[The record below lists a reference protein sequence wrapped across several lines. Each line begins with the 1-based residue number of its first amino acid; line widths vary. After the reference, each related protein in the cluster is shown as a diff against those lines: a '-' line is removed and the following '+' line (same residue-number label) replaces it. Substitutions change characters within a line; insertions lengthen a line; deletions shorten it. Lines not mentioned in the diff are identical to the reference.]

1 MKPFH
6 TLALAFTLTFAI
18 AQGQTEAPVVD
29 LPHSHPPAEAAVART
44 ISVDLLSQPLSRKAK
59 QILQNAQ
66 HTADAGDHARA
77 IGFLK
82 MALVNY
88 PESAA
93 WTQSMLGVEYLKTK
107 QFAAA
112 VASLEQ
118 AILALPREAVNYSNL
133 GFALASIGQYDRADP
148 ELRRALALDH
158 GNLKT
163 RQLLDAV
170 LANVPKRSAQTQL
183 SAVSNLPSSR

>member
-1 MKPFH
+1 
-6 TLALAFTLTFAI
+6 
-18 AQGQTEAPVVD
+18 
-29 LPHSHPPAEAAVART
+29 
-44 ISVDLLSQPLSRKAK
+44 
-59 QILQNAQ
+59 
-66 HTADAGDHARA
+66 
-77 IGFLK
+77 
-82 MALVNY
+82 
-88 PESAA
+88 
-93 WTQSMLGVEYLKTK
+93 MLGVEYLKTK

-118 AILALPREAVNYSNL
+118 AIMALPREAVNYSNL
-133 GFALASIGQYDRADP
+133 GFALASIGKYDRAEL

-170 LANVPKRSAQTQL
+170 LANAPKPSAQTQL